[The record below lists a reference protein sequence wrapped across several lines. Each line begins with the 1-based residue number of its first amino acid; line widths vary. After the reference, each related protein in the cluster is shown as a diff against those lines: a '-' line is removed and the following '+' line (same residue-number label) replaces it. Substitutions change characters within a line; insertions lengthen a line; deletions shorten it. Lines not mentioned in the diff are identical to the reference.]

1 MNIVLFGAPGAGKG
15 TQSSLLEKRLGY
27 VQLSTGDLLRAAV
40 KAQSELGKRAH
51 SYMDRGDLVPD
62 ALVVEMVAE
71 RLKEL
76 SGKKFILDGFPRTP
90 PQAVALGEMLATM
103 GLKLSKA
110 VFLEVP
116 QEELFE
122 RLVGRRVC
130 SKCGAI
136 FHIKSKPTRE
146 EGICD
151 LCGGAVVQRKDD
163 DANVISTRLKNYESA
178 TLPLKEYY
186 SNLGVYVGVPG
197 NLDTEKVFE
206 GLSEVLK

>member
-27 VQLSTGDLLRAAV
+27 VQLSTGDLLRSEV
-40 KAQSELGKRAH
+40 KAQSELGKRTQ

-62 ALVVEMVAE
+62 ALVVEMVAN
-71 RLKEL
+71 RLREL
-76 SGKKFILDGFPRTP
+76 AGKKFILDGFPRTP
-90 PQAVALGEMLATM
+90 PQAVALGQMLSTM
-103 GLKLSKA
+103 GLKLAKA

-136 FHIKSKPTRE
+136 FHIKSKPTRK

-151 LCGGAVVQRKDD
+151 VCEGAVVQRKDD

-178 TLPLKEYY
+178 TVPLKEYY
-186 SNLGVYVGVPG
+186 RNLGIYVGVPG